1 MKDPT
6 ARRIRRRARARSGL
20 LQSGKVLIAERG
32 LSELR
37 VGDVAEHADIA
48 LGTFYSYF
56 TSKDELVAAI
66 VSEALAALTD
76 ALAEL
81 GEQMEPAE
89 AFSIGVRRFIRLAVT
104 DRGLARLLVGLHG
117 AESLL
122 ETVVWERSERIMVRG
137 VEAGDFRV
145 ENLQM
150 SLSVA
155 VAGVFV
161 TLQRVLDG
169 AEQPSSAEQC
179 AVALLQLVGFDPGRA
194 SAVAHRPLP
203 DVRPSVGKNAETDG

>member
-1 MKDPT
+1 
-6 ARRIRRRARARSGL
+6 
-20 LQSGKVLIAERG
+20 VLIAERG

-66 VSEALAALTD
+66 VSEALTALTD
-76 ALAEL
+76 ALSDL

-104 DRGLARLLVGLHG
+104 DPDLARLLVGLQG

-137 VEAGDFRV
+137 VEAGDFHV

-161 TLQRVLDG
+161 TLQRVVNS

-179 AVALLQLVGFDPGRA
+179 AVALLQLVGFDPARA
-194 SAVAHRPLP
+194 PAVARRPLP
-203 DVRPSVGKNAETDG
+203 DVHPSVGRDDESHD